1 MIEIEKPNCEYFRIN
16 LNICPEGKVKRDPV
30 CTYSD
35 EYHPKT
41 DCEGKRGNCA
51 YPEKWEKQ

>member
-1 MIEIEKPNCEYFRIN
+1 MSTECEYFRID

-35 EYHPKT
+35 EYYQKT
-41 DCEGKRGNCA
+41 NCEGNRENCA